1 MVAVINELSNSFTVN
16 SPNVRYTSEYI
27 TSKYGYQKTVVTK
40 QPNGQLIAE
49 PTEVGFE
56 FQVERKV
63 GKTGYI
69 LYFWIKEDCVLIG
82 SP

>member
-1 MVAVINELSNSFTVN
+1 MVAVINECHSSFTVQ

-27 TSKYGYQKTVVTK
+27 TSKYGYQKTIVTK
-40 QPNGQLIAE
+40 QGNGQLIAQ

-63 GKTGYI
+63 GKTGY
-69 LYFWIKEDCVLIG
+69 LCYLLDV
-82 SP
+82 